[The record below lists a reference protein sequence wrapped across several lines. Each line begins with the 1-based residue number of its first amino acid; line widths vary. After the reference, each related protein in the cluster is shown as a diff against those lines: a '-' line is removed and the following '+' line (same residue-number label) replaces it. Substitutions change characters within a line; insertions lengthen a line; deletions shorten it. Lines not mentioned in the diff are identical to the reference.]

1 MPELNI
7 GLYEW
12 PSSTELKNLEGMAF
26 FSFFYFPQKKVK
38 KRKGKKK
45 KFTLVESLWTIDY
58 FKSQYIPVS

>member
-26 FSFFYFPQKKVK
+26 SSFSYKPQKKVK

-45 KFTLVESLWTIDY
+45 KFTLVESL
-58 FKSQYIPVS
+58 

>member
-26 FSFFYFPQKKVK
+26 FSFFYKPQKKVK

-45 KFTLVESLWTIDY
+45 KIHFGGKPLNDWLL
-58 FKSQYIPVS
+58 